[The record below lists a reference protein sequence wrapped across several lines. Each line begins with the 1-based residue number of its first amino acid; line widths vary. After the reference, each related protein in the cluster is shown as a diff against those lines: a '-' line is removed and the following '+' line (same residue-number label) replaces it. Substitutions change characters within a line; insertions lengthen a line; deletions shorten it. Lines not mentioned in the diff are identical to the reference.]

1 MTLWAARSGV
11 TIIDEDAWNSQLMPD
26 DVEMIY
32 TGSSVDAKTG
42 AGVAEFD
49 CASYDHCGS
58 FTLTGVTELSRIEF
72 NLAGDGD
79 QADLTLEIRSGMDP
93 AAGDD
98 GTLLKSITIPA
109 SWIPATAAVISV
121 PVGLTGLT
129 AGATYWWRIQK
140 AGDATDHFHLVGETS
155 QDGSYPA
162 YYRAAASGNWTLEN
176 SIQFT
181 VYSGESTSDDLLF
194 SMGDAFLMAF
204 SYAYGLLASIKY
216 AVWAV
221 DGTLMINKTY
231 TLTRSGTIIKRGV
244 AS

>member
-11 TIIDEDAWNSQLMPD
+11 TIIDEDTWNSQLMPD

-42 AGVAEFD
+42 SGVAEFD

-58 FTLTGVTELSRIEF
+58 FTLTGVTEISRIEF
-72 NLAGDGD
+72 NLAQDGSG
-79 QADLTLEIRSGMDP
+79 ADLVLEIRSGMDP

-98 GTLLKSITIPA
+98 GTLLKRITIPA
-109 SWIPATAAVISV
+109 SWIPATAAVTSV

-129 AGATYWWRIQK
+129 AGNTYWWRILK
-140 AGDATDHFHLVGETS
+140 AGDATNHFHLVGETS

-181 VYSGESTSDDLLF
+181 VYSGESATDDLLF
-194 SMGDAFLMAF
+194 SMGDAAILA
-204 SYAYGLLASIKY
+204 YAYTTGFLTGITVA
-216 AVWAV
+216 AWAV
-221 DGTLMINKTY
+221 DGTLMVDKTY
-231 TLTRSGTIIKRGV
+231 TLTRTGALIKRGV
-244 AS
+244 GA